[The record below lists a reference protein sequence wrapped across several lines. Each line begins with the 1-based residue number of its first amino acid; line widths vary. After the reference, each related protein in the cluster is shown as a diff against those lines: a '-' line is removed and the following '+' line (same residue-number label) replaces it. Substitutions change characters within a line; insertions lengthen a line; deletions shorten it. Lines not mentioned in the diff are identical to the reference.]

1 MRPPTLLGDGPT
13 MAKEQRKKR
22 GGRASLLV
30 GLLAIVA
37 LLAVL
42 LEDCFPGLGLGAGED
57 APGEAPT
64 QAEEP
69 AEPAAPEAV
78 EPAEP
83 AAPKAATVVVD
94 IRGCTITV
102 GEGPPAE
109 SVDCSKLC
117 EAEDPFAGVEQ
128 LTIDAKQGPHDA
140 VVALLDCAKQKG
152 IDKLAIERE

>member
-1 MRPPTLLGDGPT
+1 
-13 MAKEQRKKR
+13 MAKEQRKKSR

-69 AEPAAPEAV
+69 AEPAVPEAV

-128 LTIDAKQGPHDA
+128 LTIDAKQGPHEA